1 MPSPNFSRLFNPRG
15 VAIIGASAEPG
26 RAGTQS
32 VIALQ
37 EHGYAGGIFPVNP
50 KYPEISGLRCF
61 ASVTDITD
69 ACDVAVIALPAAQ
82 VLQAIEQCGQRAIG
96 FAVVLGGGFREAG
109 PDGVVRE
116 AAMLKCARSS
126 RVRLIGPNCLGYV
139 NIPHRVFAGFGS
151 ITRPPYLKP
160 GPVSAV
166 IQSGGFGN
174 SMVVEAALAGL
185 GFQNVVASGNET
197 DISAAELIS
206 AFVDDPGT
214 KLILAYLEGIQDG
227 RAFMA
232 AAQRALNAGKPV
244 VVLKG
249 GNSRQGSRVATS
261 HTASMTGS
269 YDIYRAAFRQCGVIE
284 VRDVDDAVDT
294 LRALTCARLP
304 RGRNVAVIGG
314 SGGAAVNFSDAA
326 DTFGLTLTPLAARTE
341 AILRKVLPGI
351 ATTDNPVDYTAGFL
365 TPANMPRF
373 QTALEALLDDPDV
386 HQVGLLLGTGSGP
399 GVANLARVTAAAAGR
414 SDKPIL
420 ACASSAIARDN
431 VDFFAQAGI
440 TVLSTP
446 RRMAACMGRLAD
458 YAQSRCRVEAAQVE
472 FSPGKRPD
480 LPAGAATLDEHAAKR
495 ILAAFNIQVTHDM
508 LLPTDPLPTTL
519 PPGLKFPVAVKIVS
533 PDIAHKTDIDAVRLN
548 ITNDDQLTDAAAA
561 VVTNARR
568 AAPQA
573 ALSGILVSEM
583 VSDGLE
589 TIIGVVNDAL
599 FGPVVAFG
607 LGGTLAEILQDLTYR
622 VAPFGIDTA
631 REMVAELKAAAVFA
645 GFRGRAPRDT
655 EAVAAMLAR
664 VSELAWLLRDRIQE
678 MDINPVLVGARG
690 SGANSAVAADALII
704 LNEHAAS

>member
-1 MPSPNFSRLFNPRG
+1 MPSPNFTRLFNPRG
-15 VAIIGASAEPG
+15 VGIIGASAEPG
-26 RAGTQS
+26 RAGTQA
-32 VIALQ
+32 VLALKEQ
-37 EHGYAGGIFPVNP
+37 GYAGGIFPVNP
-50 KYPEISGLRCF
+50 KYPEIGGLHCF
-61 ASVTDITD
+61 ASVTDIAAD
-69 ACDVAVIALPAAQ
+69 CDVAVIAVPAAQ
-82 VLQAIEQCGQRAIG
+82 VPQAIEQCGQRGIG

-109 PDGVVRE
+109 PEGVVRE
-116 AAMLKCARSS
+116 ANMLACARSS
-126 RVRLIGPNCLGYV
+126 GVRLIGPNCLGYV
-139 NIPHRVFAGFGS
+139 NIPNRVFAGFGS

-232 AAQRALNAGKPV
+232 SAQRALYAGKPV

-269 YDIYRAAFRQCGVIE
+269 YDIYRAAFGQCGVIE

-326 DTFGLTLTPLAARTE
+326 DAFGLTLTPLAAKTQ
-341 AILRKVLPGI
+341 AILEKVLPSI
-351 ATTDNPVDYTAGFL
+351 ATIENPVDYTAGFL

-373 QTALEALLDDPDV
+373 QQALQALLDDPEV

-399 GVANLARVTAAAAGR
+399 GVANLARVTAAAAAR
-414 SDKPIL
+414 SDKPVF
-420 ACASSAIARDN
+420 ACSSSAIARDN
-431 VDFFAQAGI
+431 VDCFAQAGI

-458 YAQSRCRVEAAQVE
+458 YAQATRKGQPTQVE
-472 FSPGKRPD
+472 SGRNCLPE
-480 LPAGAATLDEHAAKR
+480 LPAGASTLDEHAAKQV
-495 ILAAFNIQVTHDM
+495 LAAFDIRITRDV
-508 LLPTDPLPTTL
+508 LLPTDPLPAML
-519 PPGLKFPVAVKIVS
+519 PSGLKYPVAIKIVS

-548 ITNDDQLTDAAAA
+548 IADDDQLAKAAAA
-561 VVTNARR
+561 VVTNARKAAPR
-568 AAPQA
+568 AALA
-573 ALSGILVSEM
+573 GILVSEM
-583 VSDGLE
+583 VVDGLE
-589 TIIGVVNDAL
+589 TIIGVVNDPL

-607 LGGTLAEILQDLTYR
+607 LGGTLAEVLRDITYR

-631 REMVAELKAAAVFA
+631 REMIGELKAAAVFA
-645 GFRGRAPRDT
+645 GVRGRAPRDT
-655 EAVAAMLAR
+655 EAVTAMLAR
-664 VSELAWLLRDRIQE
+664 VSEMAWLLRDRIRE
-678 MDINPVLVGARG
+678 MDINPVLVGPRG
-690 SGANSAVAADALII
+690 SGAIAADALII
-704 LNEHAAS
+704 LDERACRI